1 MDNQSDN
8 QQLEKQAFEIYSRRL
23 GERVI
28 FLEQEIED
36 YLATSIIAQLLFFES
51 EDSAKDIFL
60 YINSPGGSVTA
71 GMAIYDTMQQIK
83 PDVATICTGL
93 AAGIGTILL
102 SGGAKGKRMAL
113 SYSRIILTPIISGV
127 ENKAIDIEIQN
138 REIWRVKQQFDELLS
153 QNTGQSAEQ
162 ISRDTQQDFF
172 LSEQEA
178 KDYGLIDLVID
189 PKRSRVRWRIF

>member
-1 MDNQSDN
+1 MDNVSDN

-23 GERVI
+23 GERII

-36 YLATSIIAQLLFFES
+36 DIAISIIAQLLFFES
-51 EDSAKDIFL
+51 EDSAKDVFL

-93 AAGIGTILL
+93 AAGISTILL

-113 SYSRIILTPIISGV
+113 SGSRIILTPIVSVV
-127 ENKAIDIEIQN
+127 ENNAIDIEIQN
-138 REIWRVKQQFDELLS
+138 REILRLKQQFDELLA

-162 ISRDTQQDFF
+162 ISRDIQQDFF
-172 LSEQEA
+172 LSAQEA

-189 PKRSRVRWRIF
+189 PKRQRLRWKIF

>member
-1 MDNQSDN
+1 MDNVSDN

-23 GERVI
+23 GERAI

-36 YLATSIIAQLLFFES
+36 DLATSIIARLLFFES
-51 EDSAKDIFL
+51 VDSAKDVFL

-83 PDVATICTGL
+83 PNVATICTGL
-93 AAGIGTILL
+93 VAGIGTILL

-113 SYSRIILTPIISGV
+113 LSSRIILTPIVSGV

-138 REIWRVKQQFDELLS
+138 REILRLKQQFDELLS
-153 QNTGQSAEQ
+153 QNTGQEAER
-162 ISRDTQQDFF
+162 ISLDTQQDFF

-189 PKRSRVRWRIF
+189 PKRQRVRWRIF

>member
-1 MDNQSDN
+1 MDNVSDN

-23 GERVI
+23 GGRVI

-36 YLATSIIAQLLFFES
+36 DIAISIIAQLLFFES
-51 EDSAKDIFL
+51 EDSAKDVFL

-93 AAGIGTILL
+93 AAGISTILL

-113 SYSRIILTPIISGV
+113 SDSRIILTPIVSGV
-127 ENKAIDIEIQN
+127 ENNAIDIEIQN
-138 REIWRVKQQFDELLS
+138 REILRLKQQFDELLA

-172 LSEQEA
+172 LSAQEA

-189 PKRSRVRWRIF
+189 PKRQRLRWKIF

>member
-1 MDNQSDN
+1 MDNVSDN
-8 QQLEKQAFEIYSRRL
+8 QQLEKKAFEIYSRRL

-36 YLATSIIAQLLFFES
+36 DIATSIIAQLLFFES
-51 EDSAKDIFL
+51 EDSAKDVFL

-71 GMAIYDTMQQIK
+71 GMAIYDTMQQIQ

-93 AAGIGTILL
+93 AAGIATILL

-113 SYSRIILTPIISGV
+113 LSSRIIFTPIVSGID
-127 ENKAIDIEIQN
+127 NQAIDIEIQN
-138 REIWRVKQQFDELLS
+138 REILRLKQQFDELLS
-153 QNTGQSAEQ
+153 HNTGQSVQQ
-162 ISRDTQQDFF
+162 ISKDTQQKFI

-178 KDYGLIDLVID
+178 KDYKLIDLVID
-189 PKRSRVRWRIF
+189 PKRQRARWRIF